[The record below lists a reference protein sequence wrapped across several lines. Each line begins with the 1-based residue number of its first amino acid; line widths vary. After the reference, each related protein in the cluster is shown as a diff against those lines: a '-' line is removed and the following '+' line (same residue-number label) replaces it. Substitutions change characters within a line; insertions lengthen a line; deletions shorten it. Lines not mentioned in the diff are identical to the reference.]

1 MRVALV
7 SDSHVGPD
15 DGSGRWSLGPVLLGA
30 LIERLNRRVMPD
42 LLIDLGDRVN
52 ATSRKV
58 DLASLTE
65 VGMAMSRSKA
75 PLVRLEGVQDRTNL
89 TVDDHDLAL
98 GRASRAGTFE
108 RDGWRMVFLDT
119 VGNGDNLIKEEAL
132 EDLRRNLRC
141 GRAQVALISHQPL
154 IAPDLQSSSSY
165 RRAQPASMTVPG
177 NAGEAIEII
186 NASGRVALAVAGHVH
201 STSVH
206 QVGGTTWVTLQS
218 LTEWLPER
226 HLPAETWADLLL
238 EPGGF
243 RIEIHDQ
250 EVVCAGARTR

>member
-1 MRVALV
+1 VRVALV

-15 DGSGRWSLGPVLLGA
+15 DGNGYWSLGPVLLGA
-30 LIERLNRRVMPD
+30 LIQRLNRRVMPD
-42 LLIDLGDRVN
+42 LLIDLGDRVK

-58 DLASLTE
+58 DLTSLTE

-75 PLVRLEGVQDRTNL
+75 PLVRLEGAQDRVNL
-89 TVDDHDLAL
+89 TVEDHDLAL
-98 GRASRAGTFE
+98 GRATRAGTFE
-108 RDGWRMVFLDT
+108 RDGWRMVFMDT
-119 VGNGDNLIKEEAL
+119 VGDGDNLIKEEAL
-132 EDLRRNLRC
+132 EGLRRDLRC
-141 GRAQVALISHQPL
+141 GRGPVVLISHQPL
-154 IAPDLQSSSSY
+154 IAPDLQASRSY
-165 RRAQPASMTVPG
+165 CRTGTASLCVPE
-177 NAGEAIEII
+177 NAGDAVEII
-186 NASGRVALAVAGHVH
+186 NAFGRVALAVAGHVH

-226 HLPAETWADLLL
+226 HVPAETWAELLL